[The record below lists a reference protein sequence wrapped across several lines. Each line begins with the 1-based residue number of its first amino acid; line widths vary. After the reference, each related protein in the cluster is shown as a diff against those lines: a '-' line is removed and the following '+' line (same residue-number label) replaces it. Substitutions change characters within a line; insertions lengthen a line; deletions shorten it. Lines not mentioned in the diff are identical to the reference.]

1 MMKKSTVRALIED
14 IGIVPSLRLTSA
26 DDARFAVDA
35 VADAG
40 IPIVEVTMT
49 VPDALVVIAEVAK
62 ARPDVAVGAGTV
74 IDVDT
79 ARRSIEAGAR
89 FITSPGV
96 DTGVVEHAIAR
107 DILVFPGVLTA
118 TDIIAAMR
126 SGADLLKIFPCAPWD
141 GVAYLKS
148 LLGPFPHA
156 KFIAS
161 GGINQ
166 QTAADFI
173 HAGAVAIGVGTE
185 LVPRQAVH
193 NRDRRWITELA
204 RRFLAIVHDAR
215 RPRKSRDDASSRR

>member
-126 SGADLLKIFPCAPWD
+126 SGADLF
-141 GVAYLKS
+141 
-148 LLGPFPHA
+148 
-156 KFIAS
+156 
-161 GGINQ
+161 
-166 QTAADFI
+166 
-173 HAGAVAIGVGTE
+173 
-185 LVPRQAVH
+185 
-193 NRDRRWITELA
+193 
-204 RRFLAIVHDAR
+204 
-215 RPRKSRDDASSRR
+215 

>member
-1 MMKKSTVRALIED
+1 MMDRATVRALIED
-14 IGIVPSLRLTSA
+14 IGIVPSLRLASP

-49 VPDALVVIAEVAK
+49 VPDALVVIAEVAA
-62 ARPDVAVGAGTV
+62 ARPGVAVGAGTV
-74 IDVDT
+74 IDVNT
-79 ARRSIEAGAR
+79 ARRSIDAGAS

-96 DTGVVEHAIAR
+96 DGGAVEYAILR
-107 DILVFPGVLTA
+107 DVLVFPGVLTP
-118 TDIIAAMR
+118 TDIIAALR
-126 SGADLLKIFPCAPWD
+126 AGADLLKLFPCAPWD

-148 LLGPFPHA
+148 LLGPFPQA
-156 KFIAS
+156 RFIAS

-173 HAGAVAIGVGTE
+173 RAGAVAIGVGTE

-193 NRDRRWITELA
+193 QRDRRWITELA
-204 RRFLAIVHDAR
+204 RRFLTIVRDAR
-215 RPRKSRDDASSRR
+215 RPRKSREDASSPR